1 MIKAKAKITRF
12 HVVFTS
18 ASRKNSNERKSCE
31 IATLFFPDFEYFCWC
46 DNDILHFPPMRYF
59 TNNVILAEKRKNYV
73 LPPSNPFRTTI
84 TKKYSN
90 ATQRI
95 HVLSSTLLYKDS
107 LSKSESS

>member
-59 TNNVILAEKRKNYV
+59 TNNVILAETFEEKK
-73 LPPSNPFRTTI
+73 LRTTPI
-84 TKKYSN
+84 KSFQNHNYQK
-90 ATQRI
+90 
-95 HVLSSTLLYKDS
+95 VLKCDS
-107 LSKSESS
+107 KNSCSK